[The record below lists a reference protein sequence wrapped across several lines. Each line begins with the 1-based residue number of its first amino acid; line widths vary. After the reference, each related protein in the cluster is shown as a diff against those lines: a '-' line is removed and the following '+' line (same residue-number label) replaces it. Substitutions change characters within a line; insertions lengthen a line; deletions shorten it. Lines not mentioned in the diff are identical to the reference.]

1 MVADSEWEP
10 IETPVPE
17 SHLLAEGLSPSFVKY
32 MGNWKGFVDDGSG
45 AVDERR
51 ASSTRKASGVRKE
64 LGDVM
69 NQKKSSFKKAE

>member
-1 MVADSEWEP
+1 MDR
-10 IETPVPE
+10 
-17 SHLLAEGLSPSFVKY
+17 Y

-51 ASSTRKASGVRKE
+51 ASSARKASGVRKE

-69 NQKKSSFKKAE
+69 NQKKSSFKKA